1 MKLLFTGNVPRGV
14 FVNKVHRKNENLSV
28 KSCGCMSLCNA
39 KRVAMNGAKRNTLA
53 GGGVDSISQLTIE
66 KAGAVCYDK
75 KD

>member
-1 MKLLFTGNVPRGV
+1 MRTKFTEKRESEREILRMHE
-14 FVNKVHRKNENLSV
+14 F
-28 KSCGCMSLCNA
+28 CNA

-66 KAGAVCYDK
+66 KAGVVCYDK

>member
-1 MKLLFTGNVPRGV
+1 MDL
-14 FVNKVHRKNENLSV
+14 RKPENLSV
-28 KSCGCMSLCNA
+28 KS
-39 KRVAMNGAKRNTLA
+39 VAVNGVKRNTLA